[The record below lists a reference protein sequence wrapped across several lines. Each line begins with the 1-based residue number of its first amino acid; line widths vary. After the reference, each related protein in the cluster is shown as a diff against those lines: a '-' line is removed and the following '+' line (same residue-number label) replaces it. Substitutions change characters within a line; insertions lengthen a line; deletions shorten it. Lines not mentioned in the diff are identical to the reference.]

1 MKTNLS
7 PSILNQNSL
16 KQNKKKTISSKY
28 IYNFRNK
35 EEFNL
40 QKKYIFIYEMYF
52 NTKLRCFK
60 TNM

>member
-40 QKKYIFIYEMYF
+40 QKKIYIY
-52 NTKLRCFK
+52 L
-60 TNM
+60 